1 MSKVFGCKHHTLYS
15 NQTNLWVVADL
26 LGLGGVFYSKLMWLE
41 IIATSDINLLV
52 LLSFD

>member
-1 MSKVFGCKHHTLYS
+1 MAKVMGCKHYTIYS

-26 LGLGGVFYSKLMWLE
+26 LGLGGVFNSKLMWLE
-41 IIATSDINLLV
+41 IIATSDIDLLV